1 MDGAIA
7 GMPAAVDGGKATREC
22 RSMAGRRLG
31 KTDGTAA
38 LPFYMAKDAE
48 TKRLKKKIAFARPV
62 RYNIACWSATLR

>member
-7 GMPAAVDGGKATREC
+7 GTPAAVDCGKAAGEC

-48 TKRLKKKIAFARPV
+48 TTVQEKDCIRP
-62 RYNIACWSATLR
+62 AGSL